1 MYTPYADAT
10 YYSAEF
16 QGSEIPVEELE
27 KALKNASRHID
38 SLTYNRIVAK
48 GFDNLTEFQQGIIQ
62 EVCCHMAEFEYSNR
76 DVIES
81 VMQSYSINGVSMSFG
96 NSWNIMIRSGI
107 AVRKDIFKLL
117 EQTGLCQGVVW

>member
-1 MYTPYADAT
+1 MYTPYADAE
-10 YYSAEF
+10 YYSTEF
-16 QGSEIPVEELE
+16 QGSVIPSNELD
-27 KALKNASRHID
+27 KALKNASRHVD

-48 GFDNLTEFQQGIIQ
+48 GFDNLTEFQRDIIQ
-62 EVCCHMAEFEYSNR
+62 DVCCQMAEFEYTNR
-76 DVIES
+76 DIIES

-96 NSWNIMIRSGI
+96 NSWNILIRSGI